1 MLGPVMDSA
10 SRSPSLLGSLLVW
23 MRVFQL
29 LVSSEW
35 FDAIMTL
42 TRWRSQYLHLEGVPV
57 AIAIITI
64 QILTSQTGQ
73 CMVELPQ

>member
-1 MLGPVMDSA
+1 MDSA
-10 SRSPSLLGSLLVW
+10 SRSSPFLGSPLIW

-42 TRWRSQYLHLEGVPV
+42 TRWRSQYLHLEGGTPLGGFRS
-57 AIAIITI
+57 A
-64 QILTSQTGQ
+64 SPS
-73 CMVELPQ
+73 LPY